1 VSKSLLTKVTSD
13 MMERRMRGN
22 SHVRCEVGENL
33 EITSKSY
40 LSPYIPQR
48 ILKVMKNNKFL
59 ENFSYVELDSDT
71 DLEKF
76 SIVEK
81 EFLRIRKL
89 FNMSEVKKAELRIRK
104 LGKHKALGLYYPG
117 LRCLCVDITSP
128 SSFMHEFGHRA
139 TR

>member
-1 VSKSLLTKVTSD
+1 
-13 MMERRMRGN
+13 MRGN